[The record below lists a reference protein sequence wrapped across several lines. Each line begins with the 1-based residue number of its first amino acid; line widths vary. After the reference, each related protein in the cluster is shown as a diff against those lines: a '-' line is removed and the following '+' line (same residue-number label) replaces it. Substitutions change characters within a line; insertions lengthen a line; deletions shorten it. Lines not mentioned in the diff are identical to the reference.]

1 MKLLT
6 DAELASF
13 TWDFP
18 ADWPEYAKI
27 EKAHNALCDVGG
39 LINKPLD

>member
-1 MKLLT
+1 MT
-6 DAELASF
+6 EAELAAF

-18 ADWPEYAKI
+18 ADWSDYKRI
-27 EKAHNALCDVGG
+27 EDAHNALCDAGR